1 MPVGT
6 SNKAQNDVIR
16 KKAGGSKKEQTD
28 EDLEFKKKQVLQGAT
43 AASAGAFNATL
54 LIIQVIPQAN
64 KFAPA
69 GRREEGHGCSC

>member
-28 EDLEFKKKQVLQGAT
+28 EDVEFKKKQVLQGERRHLFSARSFRCRARAT
-43 AASAGAFNATL
+43 AASAAAF
-54 LIIQVIPQAN
+54 
-64 KFAPA
+64 
-69 GRREEGHGCSC
+69 